1 MPILATEV
9 SRAFVPP
16 CTRADIVRA
25 TALGPDEP
33 LGGTGTL
40 ATNSAANEAM
50 VVPPQNPRPGA
61 AATRPLPVRR
71 AASITIG
78 LATIRNG
85 GEDTAPGRGPHGGGT
100 AQVHVHSGNRCG
112 RSAWRRYDGLGMPSA

>member
-16 CTRADIVRA
+16 CTRADISRA
-25 TALGPDEP
+25 AALGPDEP

-50 VVPPQNPRPGA
+50 VVPPQNPRSGDAANTPAACSPGSQHNNWA
-61 AATRPLPVRR
+61 RHD
-71 AASITIG
+71 S
-78 LATIRNG
+78 
-85 GEDTAPGRGPHGGGT
+85 
-100 AQVHVHSGNRCG
+100 
-112 RSAWRRYDGLGMPSA
+112 